1 MWQKTNLLIQHV
13 RYISNKI
20 KPKECTPSTIIVK
33 LLKTKNEEKN
43 LESSRGDGCFL
54 LPVREK
60 SFTQQHISHLK
71 QWRPEGSGTRFY
83 QVLEANSEFYA
94 Q

>member
-1 MWQKTNLLIQHV
+1 MLG
-13 RYISNKI
+13 ISPTKQNQR
-20 KPKECTPSTIIVK
+20 SAHLVLVK

-43 LESSRGDGCFL
+43 LESGQGDGCFL